1 MLKRKLVKEFL
12 ASAGLACCLLGV
24 SLTGE
29 ARAATAYT
37 DVQTSDWYYQAVT
50 ELSAEHILLGAT
62 GNTFSP
68 GKAVSRE
75 DFATALWMLV
85 TGGDTVVPEAVSDWV
100 VQTGLFAVDTDLSVG
115 LTRQEAAQCLSALIR
130 NTGMTIPATLNIPPA
145 FADQEKISKDA
156 EAAVQLMQ
164 TTQLLQGY
172 PDGTF
177 RPDGTLTRAE
187 AAVILQKLSPYCD
200 NLPLIISLPGN
211 ATTGYTWQVDTYD
224 EAVVSVVELP
234 YIDLGESQMVGAPG
248 LFRFAIYGLSEG
260 RAALDFYY
268 ARSGEGKQEPTNESH
283 ITVSVDKDGQVVQL
297 SR

>member
-1 MLKRKLVKEFL
+1 MFGGSGMQGFSPHKRGRVEYVFCGVLDGIETFFGEWRKIAMLKRKLVKEFL

-130 NTGMTIPATLNIPPA
+130 NTGMTIRL
-145 FADQEKISKDA
+145 
-156 EAAVQLMQ
+156 
-164 TTQLLQGY
+164 
-172 PDGTF
+172 
-177 RPDGTLTRAE
+177 R
-187 AAVILQKLSPYCD
+187 
-200 NLPLIISLPGN
+200 
-211 ATTGYTWQVDTYD
+211 
-224 EAVVSVVELP
+224 
-234 YIDLGESQMVGAPG
+234 
-248 LFRFAIYGLSEG
+248 
-260 RAALDFYY
+260 
-268 ARSGEGKQEPTNESH
+268 
-283 ITVSVDKDGQVVQL
+283 
-297 SR
+297 